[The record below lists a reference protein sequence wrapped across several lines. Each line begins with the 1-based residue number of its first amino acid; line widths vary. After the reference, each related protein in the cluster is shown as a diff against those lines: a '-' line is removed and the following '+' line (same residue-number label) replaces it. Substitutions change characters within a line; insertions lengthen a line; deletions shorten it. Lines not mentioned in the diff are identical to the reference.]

1 MSVPPHRLVK
11 IFVIVRLD
19 FDDET
24 VSVGSDEINLFV
36 FLDEMI
42 VVEVNECDLA

>member
-1 MSVPPHRLVK
+1 MK
-11 IFVIVRLD
+11 LD

-36 FLDEMI
+36 FLDEVI
-42 VVEVNECDLA
+42 VVEVNERDLA

>member
-1 MSVPPHRLVK
+1 M
-11 IFVIVRLD
+11 RLD

-42 VVEVNECDLA
+42 VVEINECDLTQVEDLCTDLERLV